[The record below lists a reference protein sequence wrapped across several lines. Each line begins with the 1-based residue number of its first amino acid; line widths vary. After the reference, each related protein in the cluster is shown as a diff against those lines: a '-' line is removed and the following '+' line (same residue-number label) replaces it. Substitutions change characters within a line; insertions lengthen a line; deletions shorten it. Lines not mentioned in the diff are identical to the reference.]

1 MAEEYVRKEVCDVQI
16 KNTETTLNDIKTD
29 VKSIFSRLNYFMII
43 VIATLLAALTDLA
56 EGFLK

>member
-1 MAEEYVRKEVCDVQI
+1 LAEEYVRKEVCDVQI